1 MEVNYP
7 QMFIIN
13 VLSNYKQGTH
23 VLKFGF
29 KETQRNPRGV
39 TGHIRLSS
47 STLVSRRRLS
57 LPLVNSLNYSDFC
70 HLPSALGPRQR
81 SSSLV
86 GKKTNK
92 AKKGNLKMHVH
103 REVNHTLK
111 TDNLHYCRWIK
122 EFLTDRC
129 KQ

>member
-7 QMFIIN
+7 QVFIIN

-23 VLKFGF
+23 VLKFSF

-57 LPLVNSLNYSDFC
+57 LPLMNSLNYSDFC
-70 HLPSALGPRQR
+70 HLPSALGPRP
-81 SSSLV
+81 SSTFVKS
-86 GKKTNK
+86 
-92 AKKGNLKMHVH
+92 
-103 REVNHTLK
+103 
-111 TDNLHYCRWIK
+111 RWEK
-122 EFLTDRC
+122 DEQSQKRKLEDACT
-129 KQ
+129 